1 MIRTIHPVGRHE
13 LRGVPAQGVV
23 KGKALMTENEPHE
36 QRRRVVVACQGGGS
50 QTAFTAGVLTELL
63 ADPTLE
69 IRALSGTSGG
79 AVCALLAWY
88 GLLTRRPEDGIR
100 RLEDFWEDNTTH
112 GFYENLLQA
121 VTVASVRTVAELG
134 ITVEF
139 SPYNIPFD
147 ARRQFLQLL
156 ERHVPFDEIHPD
168 ELDPSG
174 PRLLVGATDVLSGRF
189 RVFRSHVVNGYPAD
203 RITGTVILASSA
215 VPTLFRAVRVGED
228 VYWDGV
234 YAQNPPIRELVDAG
248 RPAAAQ
254 GAAGPPPEELWV
266 IQIDPD
272 QRSGVPMAVDAIRDR
287 RTELSANISYQQEI
301 FTIGHVNKLIQ
312 ERLLTGRAL
321 ARYRPIKVRVITM
334 SEAVASGLD
343 WESKLV
349 RSPGFIH
356 RLFAHG
362 KERARLF
369 RHLLDSPD
377 ADEATALRDRNIWGQ
392 WTAPVPP
399 YLG

>member
-1 MIRTIHPVGRHE
+1 
-13 LRGVPAQGVV
+13 
-23 KGKALMTENEPHE
+23 MTENEPNE

-63 ADPTLE
+63 ADRSVE

-88 GLLTRRPEDGIR
+88 GLLTHRPEDGIR

-121 VTVASVRTVAELG
+121 VTVASIRTVAELG

-147 ARRQFLQLL
+147 ARQQFLQLL
-156 ERHVPFDEIHPD
+156 ERHIPFDDIRPD
-168 ELDPSG
+168 ELDPAG
-174 PRLLVGATDVLSGRF
+174 PRLLVGATDVRSGRF

-203 RITGTVILASSA
+203 RISGTVILASSA

-248 RPAAAQ
+248 RSVAST
-254 GAAGPPPEELWV
+254 GTDGPPPEELWV

-272 QRSGVPMAVDAIRDR
+272 RRSGVPMAVDAIRDR

-301 FTIGHVNKLIQ
+301 FAIGHVNKLIQ
-312 ERLLTGRAL
+312 ERLLTARAL

-334 SEAVASGLD
+334 SDAVASGLD

-349 RSPGFIH
+349 RSPGFIN

-369 RHLLDSPD
+369 RHHLDSPD